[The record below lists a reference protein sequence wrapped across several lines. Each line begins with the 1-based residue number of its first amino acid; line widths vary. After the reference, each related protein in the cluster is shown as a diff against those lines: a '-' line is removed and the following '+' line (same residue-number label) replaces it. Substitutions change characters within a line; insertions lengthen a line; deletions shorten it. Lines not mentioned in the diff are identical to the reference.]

1 MTQVEK
7 QGAWVDCGRDN
18 DYNKY
23 YRCPHC
29 DHEIIMYQGCRR
41 TFPNFCEECGFD
53 MKTQEKTDNQ
63 MKELK
68 PCPFC
73 GGDAYEESYDRLI
86 QIGCRK
92 CNYHM
97 SFDGVL
103 QTKINTG
110 VVGSY
115 TLRSDGVKIPY
126 EYYDAKAHEKA
137 YAVWNKRCYE

>member
-1 MTQVEK
+1 M
-7 QGAWVDCGRDN
+7 
-18 DYNKY
+18 
-23 YRCPHC
+23 
-29 DHEIIMYQGCRR
+29 
-41 TFPNFCEECGFD
+41 
-53 MKTQEKTDNQ
+53 
-63 MKELK
+63 ELK

-73 GGDAYEESYDRLI
+73 GGDAYEESYDRFI